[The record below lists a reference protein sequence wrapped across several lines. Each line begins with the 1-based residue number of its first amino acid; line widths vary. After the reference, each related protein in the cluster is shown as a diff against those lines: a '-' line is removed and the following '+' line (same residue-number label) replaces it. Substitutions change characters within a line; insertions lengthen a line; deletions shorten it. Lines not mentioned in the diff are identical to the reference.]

1 MTSPPPPRVRPR
13 DISDLLAWATSLSS
27 APHATD
33 PTQWAAYLAAKAD
46 LLTRILTRI
55 ADQHTPD
62 HPDHAHHAHRIASD
76 AHTTAQRATTLLP
89 TLAQETP

>member
-27 APHATD
+27 APHAAD
-33 PTQWAAYLAAKAD
+33 PAQWAAYLAAKAD
-46 LLTRILTRI
+46 LLTRI
-55 ADQHTPD
+55 ADQHTHED
-62 HPDHAHHAHRIASD
+62 PDHAHHAHRIASD
-76 AHTTAQRATTLLP
+76 AHSTAQRATTPLS